1 MMKNDILKIVDST
14 KSGRIGKICSL
25 ITRDY
30 FFQERD
36 DISNII
42 IPAKNQKDK
51 IVVMAHHDVFPGS
64 KGYNDNSTGV
74 VILLWMQDFVPDNV
88 EFVFTDG
95 EERGGRGCNLY
106 LEKATDIRFA
116 INLDVVG
123 LGNKIFYEE
132 YGPKGKIFLKGKDLE
147 YYKGIPFSDS
157 YILDD
162 YGIPNI
168 LMLTGSSSKTL
179 IRDIFNA
186 QHRGCNDGRFD
197 LIRDRIMRKVF
208 VTTLRIIKM
217 NGGAE

>member
-1 MMKNDILKIVDST
+1 MKNDILKIVDST

-25 ITRDY
+25 IKRDY

-42 IPAKNQKDK
+42 IPAKNQKNK

-64 KGYNDNSTGV
+64 KGFNDNSTGV
-74 VILLWMQDFVPDNV
+74 VTLLELQDVVSDNV

-106 LEKATDIRFA
+106 LEKSSEIRFA

-123 LGNKIFYEE
+123 LGNKIFYEA
-132 YGPKGKIFLKGKDLE
+132 YGPRGKIKIGKEKME

-157 YILDD
+157 YILKDF
-162 YGIPNI
+162 GVPNI
-168 LMLTGSSSKTL
+168 LMLTGSSSKNL

-197 LIRDRIMRKVF
+197 LIQDEVMNKVF
-208 VTTLRIIKM
+208 STTLRIIKM
-217 NGGAE
+217 NGGDQ